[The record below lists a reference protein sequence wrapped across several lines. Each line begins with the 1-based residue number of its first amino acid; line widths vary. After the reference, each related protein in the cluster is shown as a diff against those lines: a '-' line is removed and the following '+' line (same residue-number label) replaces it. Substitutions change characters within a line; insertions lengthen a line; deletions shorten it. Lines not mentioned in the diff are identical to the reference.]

1 MVKTAILVSRHW
13 HKNIVNT
20 VMFATRGK
28 KYRKHPC
35 FELPKRK
42 NNGVYCYSAFSP
54 RASKQCENRIY
65 LTIFRGQHK
74 REKILAVLLEEEED
88 EEEPQPQP
96 QPQQQQQQQQQR
108 KPQPQPQQQ

>member
-42 NNGVYCYSAFSP
+42 NNGVYSAFSP
-54 RASKQCENRIY
+54 RASKQCENIIY

-74 REKILAVLLEEEED
+74 REKILAVLLEEEEEDED
-88 EEEPQPQP
+88 EE
-96 QPQQQQQQQQQR
+96 
-108 KPQPQPQQQ
+108 

>member
-74 REKILAVLLEEEED
+74 REKILAVLLEEED

-96 QPQQQQQQQQQR
+96 QQQQR